1 MPVDPL
7 EVVPNLWRSYVCL
20 FTTSNRIVN
29 KRLQTE
35 MIREGLDVT
44 PRQSWIMMAVE
55 EKPHNQATIAE
66 ILEVNANQ
74 MVREVDQLERKRL
87 IRRIRNPENRR
98 EVLLQVTA
106 KGKRLLSKMNAG
118 LEARD
123 ARIFHPISMVEVHH
137 LTALVRAIIADY
149 HAKRP

>member
-1 MPVDPL
+1 MRIDPL
-7 EVVPNLWRSYVCL
+7 ELVPNLWRSYVCL

-29 KRLQTE
+29 KRLQIE
-35 MIREGLDVT
+35 MITEGLDVT

-98 EVLLQVTA
+98 EVLLQVTP
-106 KGKRLLSKMNAG
+106 KGKRLLSKMYAG

-123 ARIFHPISMVEVHH
+123 ARIFHPISMVEVRH

-149 HAKRP
+149 HAKRL

>member
-1 MPVDPL
+1 M
-7 EVVPNLWRSYVCL
+7 
-20 FTTSNRIVN
+20 
-29 KRLQTE
+29 E

-98 EVLLQVTA
+98 DVLLQVTP
-106 KGKRLLSKMNAG
+106 KGKRLLSKMYAG

-123 ARIFHPISMVEVHH
+123 ARIVHPISMVEVRH